1 MSQPMFYDYSK
12 RDYLLPPGC
21 KNLIDVLNQP
31 QAAVAWSVFDAQ
43 SPLTAAGELLREVLI
58 PCQVTV
64 KALAKLLGL
73 KPFQIVASLLADFK
87 MFKNANEILDFDTAA
102 KISLQ
107 FGFKAKKLAF

>member
-1 MSQPMFYDYSK
+1 MFYDYSK
-12 RDYLLPPGC
+12 RDYLLPVGC

-31 QAAVAWSVFDAQ
+31 GLSATWSKWASKVPAAED
-43 SPLTAAGELLREVLI
+43 LLREILI

-64 KALAKLLGL
+64 RTLSQLLGL
-73 KPFQIVASLLADFK
+73 KPFQVVACLMTDFK

-107 FGFKAKKLAF
+107 FGFKAKKMAF